1 MLAAEFVFFGKKSS
15 RKVVASIVLVCV
27 GVGLSTV
34 TDTHMGSHMSGWLVG
49 LGAITATAAYQIW
62 AGTKQKELQA
72 GSMALLEQ
80 YSPVAALML
89 SFMVAVFEPLGIQS
103 RRPDTLLGYAQ
114 LSSAR
119 YGQILEAPAS

>member
-1 MLAAEFVFFGKKSS
+1 MTTPFRELTLGPVAVLGAEFIFFGKRAS
-15 RKVVASIVLVCV
+15 RKVVASIVLVCL

-34 TDTHMGSHMSGWLVG
+34 TDTHMGSHLSGWLVG

-80 YSPVAALML
+80 YSPLAALML
-89 SFMVAVFEPLGIQS
+89 SFLVAVLEPLGVQS
-103 RRPDTLLGYAQ
+103 RRPDTLLG
-114 LSSAR
+114 
-119 YGQILEAPAS
+119 